1 MASDD
6 DSWGGA
12 GKTDATALLRDSVP
26 PVVLA
31 VGGVV
36 PALGELAPPLVS

>member
-6 DSWGGA
+6 SSWGGA
-12 GKTDATALLRDSVP
+12 GMTDATALLEDSVP

-31 VGGVV
+31 VGDAV
-36 PALGELAPPLVS
+36 PALGELLPPW